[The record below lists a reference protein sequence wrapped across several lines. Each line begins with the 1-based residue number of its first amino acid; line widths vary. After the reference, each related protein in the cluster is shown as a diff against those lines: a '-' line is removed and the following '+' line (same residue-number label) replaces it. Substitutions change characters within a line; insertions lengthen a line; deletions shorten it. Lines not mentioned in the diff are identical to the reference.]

1 MTPRAVADMLEE
13 IATKV
18 LELPGVSRTRPHAFV
33 EAKSELRG
41 EILRKAAELRT
52 VPASPKPL
60 PVLRPGSIQV
70 GRRSVAVEVRGRRS
84 A

>member
-1 MTPRAVADMLEE
+1 MTPSAVADLLE
-13 IATKV
+13 AFAVKV
-18 LELPGVSRTRPHAFV
+18 LELPGVSRTRPHAFT

-52 VPASPKPL
+52 VPAAPKPL
-60 PVLRPGSIQV
+60 PVLRPGFVQV
-70 GRRSVAVEVRGRRS
+70 GRRSVAVEVRGRRR